1 MTDFEKEPERG
12 HEEEFETLE
21 KFGESKL
28 EEYSGLKE
36 RLGPDEEIQMM
47 STASLKG
54 EDKYVI
60 CLTDKRVLLFNSEK
74 SKLLGTRNQFEDIK
88 LAQIQDIQVDERKD
102 FDKVV
107 IRTEAGEKELMTPE
121 GSGVEISGL
130 IRDQQE
136 KDERDPAE
144 QLEKIGKEKE
154 KGNITEEEYEEK
166 KDELMDEI

>member
-1 MTDFEKEPERG
+1 MTDFEKEPEQG
-12 HEEEFETLE
+12 QDEEFASLE
-21 KFGESKL
+21 KFGESKV

-36 RLGPDEEIQMM
+36 RLGPDEKIQMM

-54 EDKYVI
+54 DDKYVI

-74 SKLLGTRNQFEDIK
+74 SKFLGTRKQFQDIK
-88 LAQIQDIQVDERKD
+88 LGQIQDIQVDERKD

-121 GSGVEISGL
+121 GKGVNISGL
-130 IRDQQE
+130 IRDQQK

-144 QLEKIGKEKE
+144 QLEKIGNERE

-166 KDELMDEI
+166 KEELMDEI